1 MLTQAEVKVLK
12 MRVEEI
18 KKTIAQTEEDS
29 KPYDAERR
37 IALKGE
43 LAELEDKIKHYENYS
58 KKISG
63 ESNLG
68 RRFKSRTFNSFNP
81 KGNEKVYECLKRYAS
96 TFGENGG
103 KGVLLIGDVGTGKT
117 HLAAAIVIE
126 LISQN
131 TPAMFMTS
139 IDLFSVL
146 RDFESQKDR
155 LKKIKSVPLLVID
168 DLGKEKITD
177 WNREQLFTII
187 NTRYENYLPVV
198 ITSNDTTEELERN
211 VGGAIYSRLCEM
223 CVLVNMSGKDYRKQ

>member
-1 MLTQAEVKVLK
+1 M
-12 MRVEEI
+12 
-18 KKTIAQTEEDS
+18 
-29 KPYDAERR
+29 
-37 IALKGE
+37 
-43 LAELEDKIKHYENYS
+43 
-58 KKISG
+58 
-63 ESNLG
+63 
-68 RRFKSRTFNSFNP
+68 
-81 KGNEKVYECLKRYAS
+81 
-96 TFGENGG
+96 
-103 KGVLLIGDVGTGKT
+103 LLIGDVGTGKT
-117 HLAAAIVIE
+117 HLAAAIVNE